1 MASYKIQIIVIKI
14 NVLSGW
20 NFLCFMVKYL
30 IKFFSHT
37 QSWRKSLGKKKRFDP
52 NKVVNGDSLSIEP
65 SCPESN
71 KVDESHRLSE

>member
-30 IKFFSHT
+30 IKFFSHAKLIKT
-37 QSWRKSLGKKKRFDP
+37 TDKKEMFDP
-52 NKVVNGDSLSIEP
+52 NKVVNGDSLSRVRQE
-65 SCPESN
+65 CY
-71 KVDESHRLSE
+71 KVDGSWRTV